1 MSSKV
6 ASLLQAIASAD
17 LSCAET
23 LELLDKL
30 RADHAR
36 RGARACPDSTFTEQ
50 KTGTSSAGRRKKLLR
65 KLLKRHAGAWV
76 ESRLIKNCGPYL
88 YLRWR
93 DGGKLR
99 SRYLGKASD
108 YEL

>member
-1 MSSKV
+1 MTSKV
-6 ASLLQAIASAD
+6 TTLLQAIASAD

-30 RADHAR
+30 RAHH
-36 RGARACPDSTFTEQ
+36 ARACPDSTFTEQ

-76 ESRLIKNCGPYL
+76 ESRQIKNCGPYL

-93 DGGKLR
+93 EGGKLR